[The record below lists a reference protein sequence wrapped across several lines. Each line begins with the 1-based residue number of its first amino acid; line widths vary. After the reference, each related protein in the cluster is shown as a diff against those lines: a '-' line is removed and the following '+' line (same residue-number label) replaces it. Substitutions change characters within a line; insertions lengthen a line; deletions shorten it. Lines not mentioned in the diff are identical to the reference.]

1 MSDIEFSQLTTQT
14 NTQETPI
21 KMSSQSFT
29 LSAAFL
35 KAVEKEMKSYVTTL
49 SKAGALNCSVKVAM
63 EALLSGREI
72 EQPVKAK
79 KPKISE
85 EEKAIK
91 KEAAEK
97 LKAEKAAKKEAALK
111 LKEEKKTL
119 KDAEKVAKKEA
130 ALKLKEEKKVLKEE
144 MKALKEAEKARL
156 KEEKKAL
163 KDAEKAAKNE
173 ATLKLK
179 EEKKALKDA
188 EKAKL
193 KQEKDAKKEA
203 AKTLKSLKKVQMP
216 FLAANDDASVC
227 KAVTKNGGLY
237 TQCVKNSCSDDG
249 DFCTKCLKDVESS
262 PDNKP
267 KYGHIDDRVIGGFKE
282 GTAPVGFEKSTGY
295 TNFADY
301 LVKKNIAM
309 ADAQAYATASG
320 LNWDEFPEEYLK
332 CAPKKKRGRK
342 PNSPAAD
349 DSDEETN
356 KKKRG
361 RPTKVARSVTPT
373 AELLSNMVDEEKV
386 GDVSENDDDGIEA
399 TPFQHSSM
407 PGLSM
412 AIDNENNVYNTENG
426 ELLGKYNPE
435 NDAIDYASSSDE
447 EDDELSEEDISDI
460 DM

>member
-144 MKALKEAEKARL
+144 MKALKEAEKAR
-156 KEEKKAL
+156 
-163 KDAEKAAKNE
+163 
-173 ATLKLK
+173 LK